1 MLFNSMTNNLSA
13 QDRVFELLFEEDEI
27 TWQSILFNLVTK
39 EHMNP
44 WDINLTTLSKKFI
57 DMLKKLKEMDFSV
70 SGKIILAAALLLR
83 LKSSKLVDEDILELD
98 RLIAST
104 DESED
109 IYEDLI
115 DFEEAPPRT
124 FEGEKPG
131 LIPRTPQPRKRK
143 VSIYDLVD
151 ALEKALEVRKRR
163 ITRNIPPQNVQI
175 PEKSVDISLII
186 GEVFRRIKGFFSKG
200 NKRLTFSNLVPSNS
214 KEDKV
219 YTFIP
224 LLHLTNQRKIDLHQ
238 QKHFED
244 IEVELLNKQVKV

>member
-1 MLFNSMTNNLSA
+1 MTNNLSV
-13 QDRVFELLFEEDEI
+13 QDRVFELLFNEDEI

-39 EHMNP
+39 EQMNP
-44 WDINLTTLSKKFI
+44 WDINISALSKKFM

-109 IYEDLI
+109 LYEDLI
-115 DFEEAPPRT
+115 DFEEAPPGT
-124 FEGEKPG
+124 FEGEKPS

-163 ITRNIPPQNVQI
+163 VTRNIPPQNIQI
-175 PEKSVDISLII
+175 PEKTIDISLVI

-200 NKRLTFSNLVPSNS
+200 NRRLTFNHLTPTDS
-214 KEDKV
+214 KDDKV

-238 QKHFED
+238 QKHFGE
-244 IEVELLNKQVKV
+244 IEVELLKKQAKV

>member
-1 MLFNSMTNNLSA
+1 MTKNLSA
-13 QDRVFELLFEEDEI
+13 QDKVFELLFEEDEI
-27 TWQSILFNLVTK
+27 TWQTILFNLVTK
-39 EHMNP
+39 EEMNP
-44 WDINLTTLSKKFI
+44 WDINIATLSKKFM
-57 DMLKKLKEMDFSV
+57 DMLKKLKEMDFGV

-104 DESED
+104 DESDD
-109 IYEDLI
+109 IYGDLI
-115 DFEEAPPRT
+115 DFEEDQPGT
-124 FEGEKPG
+124 FEDEKPG

-163 ITRNIPPQNVQI
+163 VTRNIPPQNIQI
-175 PEKSVDISLII
+175 PEKTIDISLVI
-186 GEVFRRIKGFFSKG
+186 GGVFRRIKGFFSKG
-200 NKRLTFSNLVPSNS
+200 NKRLTFNHLTPTDS
-214 KEDKV
+214 KDDKV

-238 QKHFED
+238 QKHFGE
-244 IEVELLNKQVKV
+244 IEVELLKKQAKV

>member
-1 MLFNSMTNNLSA
+1 MSA

-27 TWQSILFNLVTK
+27 TWQTILFNLVTK
-39 EHMNP
+39 EQMDP
-44 WDINLTTLSKKFI
+44 WDIDIALLSKRFM
-57 DMLKKLKEMDFSV
+57 DMMKKLKEMDFGV

-83 LKSSKLVDEDILELD
+83 LKSTKLVDEDILELD

-109 IYEDLI
+109 IYGDII
-115 DFEEAPPRT
+115 DFEEAPPGT
-124 FEGEKPG
+124 FEGDKPS

-163 ITRNIPPQNVQI
+163 ITRNIPPQNIQI
-175 PEKSVDISLII
+175 PEKGIDISLVL
-186 GEVFRRIKGFFSKG
+186 GEVFRKIKDFFSKG
-200 NKRLTFSNLVPSNS
+200 NKRLTFNHLTPTNS

-238 QKHFED
+238 QKHFEE
-244 IEVELLNKQVKV
+244 IEIELLNKQVKI